1 MYLKIKCAHHQL
13 SESFKDNMREYLGLE
28 QIQSYFPILENYFNV
43 FNYPESHTDY
53 VWDSRF
59 KISNILC
66 EPDETRQL
74 YYMILKIK
82 NLSKRYLLRKIYF

>member
-53 VWDSRF
+53 VLDSRF

-66 EPDETRQL
+66 EPDETVAAIL
-74 YYMILKIK
+74 YDSK
-82 NLSKRYLLRKIYF
+82 NKEFIPKKGIY